1 MSFKNRT
8 YGCAIVRAI
17 NANYNADFSH
27 QPRTLPDGK
36 VYATDKAFKYLVKNY
51 IKDIYATEKV
61 FYFKSQ
67 KNDFNPRSL
76 EETYDHQFPESAK
89 KSKTE
94 FAQNLL
100 SCIDVRCF
108 GATFAM
114 KAKDGNNVAIS
125 IHGPVQVNH
134 GINIWS
140 ENNIFSEQIMSPFVN
155 PKEKKSEDDK
165 DKAATTLGR
174 QSKLQE
180 GHYLHHFSINP
191 KNLEEI
197 VNLAGEGS
205 QNLSDD
211 DITKLKNAFRLG
223 ATYFDSAAKAGIDNE
238 LLFWVQLKPESK
250 KVLPSFSHLIKM
262 AKEEDNAVFDF
273 SEIKSLIKDNQ
284 EDIHSAELY
293 YLPNSVQIK
302 NKPENCKSF
311 DIISG
316 KEIGNDISKK

>member
-1 MSFKNRT
+1 MNFKNRVF
-8 YGCAIVRAI
+8 GCAVVRAI

-51 IKDIYATEKV
+51 IKDLYPTEKV

-67 KNDFNPRSL
+67 KEDFNPRSL
-76 EETYDHQFPESAK
+76 EETYDFQFPESTK

-94 FAQNLL
+94 FAQDLL
-100 SCIDVRCF
+100 RCIDIRCF

-140 ENNIFSEQIMSPFVN
+140 ENNIFSEQIMSPFAD
-155 PKEKKSEDDK
+155 KEGAEM
-165 DKAATTLGR
+165 TTLGR

-180 GHYLHHFSINP
+180 GHYLHHFSVNP

-197 VNLAGEGS
+197 VKLAGEGS
-205 QNLSDD
+205 QDLIGD
-211 DITKLKNAFRLG
+211 DISKLKTAFRLG

-238 LLFWVQLKPESK
+238 VLLWIQLKPESK
-250 KVLPSFSHLIKM
+250 KVLPSFSNLIKM
-262 AKEEDNAVFDF
+262 VKEDNKAVFDF
-273 SEIKSLIKDNQ
+273 SKVKSLVEDNQ
-284 EDIHSAELY
+284 DDIHAVEIYSLK
-293 YLPNSVQIK
+293 NSVVIK
-302 NKPENCKSF
+302 NKPETAKSF

-316 KEIGNDISKK
+316 KKI

>member
-1 MSFKNRT
+1 MTFKNRVF
-8 YGCAIVRAI
+8 GCAVVRAI

-51 IKDIYATEKV
+51 IKDLYPEEKI

-67 KNDFNPRSL
+67 KEDYNPRSL
-76 EETYDHQFPESAK
+76 EETYDFRFPESEK

-100 SCIDVRCF
+100 KCLDIRCF

-114 KAKDGNNVAIS
+114 KGKDGNNVAIS
-125 IHGPVQVNH
+125 IHGPVQINH
-134 GINIWS
+134 GINIWN
-140 ENNIFSEQIMSPFVN
+140 ENNIFSEQIMSPFAD
-155 PKEKKSEDDK
+155 KEGAEM
-165 DKAATTLGR
+165 TTLGR

-197 VNLAGEGS
+197 VSLAGEGS
-205 QNLSDD
+205 QNLSDK
-211 DITKLKNAFRLG
+211 DIAKLKTAFRLG

-238 LLFWVQLKPESK
+238 LLLWIQLNPDSR
-250 KVLPSFSHLIKM
+250 KVLPSFSNLIKIT
-262 AKEEDNAVFDF
+262 KEGEKAVFDL
-273 SEIKSLIKDNQ
+273 SEVNSIVNENQ
-284 EDIHSAELY
+284 EDIQSVEVY
-293 YLPNSVQIK
+293 YLKNSVEIK
-302 NKPENCKSF
+302 NAPESCELL

-316 KEIGNDISKK
+316 KEIRSAETK

>member
-1 MSFKNRT
+1 MTFKNRIF
-8 YGCAIVRAI
+8 GCAVVRAI

-51 IKDIYATEKV
+51 IKDLYPEETI

-67 KNDFNPRSL
+67 KEDFNPRSL
-76 EETYDHQFPESAK
+76 EETYDFHFQKAEK
-89 KSKTE
+89 KSKTD
-94 FAQNLL
+94 FAKDLL
-100 SCIDVRCF
+100 SCLDIRCF

-125 IHGPVQVNH
+125 IHGPAQVNH

-155 PKEKKSEDDK
+155 PKEKKSEEDK
-165 DKAATTLGR
+165 DKVATTLGR

-197 VNLAGEGS
+197 VSLAGAGS
-205 QNLSDD
+205 QNLSYE
-211 DITKLKNAFRLG
+211 DIAKLKTAFRLG

-238 LLFWVQLKPESK
+238 LLLWVQLKPDSK
-250 KVLPSFSHLIKM
+250 KVLPSFSNLIKIT
-262 AKEEDNAVFDF
+262 KEGDKAIFDL
-273 SEIKSLIKDNQ
+273 SEVKSIINENQ
-284 EDIHSAELY
+284 EDIQSVEVY
-293 YLPNSVQIK
+293 YLKNSVEIK
-302 NKPENCKSF
+302 NAPESCKKF

-316 KEIGNDISKK
+316 KEIESVEA